1 MAISREPFSRPMQGP
16 ALDHLQAVRQSV
28 RDRVLWL
35 SAAMVHWANN
45 VRPNPDGGKVGGHQ
59 ASSASSVALLSALY
73 FETLQPGD
81 RVAVK
86 PHASPVFHAIQ
97 YLLGNLP
104 EEYLEKFRAFGGL
117 QAYPSRTKDP
127 EKVDFSTGSVGMAG
141 PSAAFAALVRDY
153 LGTHSLNPTSGR
165 FFAHIGD
172 AELDQGSVWE
182 AVAEPALDG
191 LSRCVWIV
199 DLNRQSLDRVVPGIR
214 VQRFKEMFEVNGWS
228 IHVVKYGDSL
238 TELMERPGGHALR
251 RRIDDMP
258 NEEYQSILVAPTDTV
273 RQKLLDGAG
282 SLRRD
287 LARCISEVDDA
298 ELHGRIANLGGHDVG
313 ALVRHYREAAS
324 SPGPAVVFAY
334 TVKGWGLQ
342 SAADPRN
349 HAALLTNEQFQ
360 QLASA
365 MGMDAEKPW
374 AAFKEGS
381 PEAEYVHAAA
391 ERLKPAVPAG
401 KDRSDGAG
409 RHSRSQGHAAAQR
422 EPALN
427 FADTNLNFP
436 AHCSSQDAFGR
447 MLVELDRTSPEPS
460 QRIVTVSADVATS
473 TGLATWINRA
483 GVWSYND
490 LPDFLG
496 FALRT
501 LKWVYSPGG
510 RHIELGLTEGN
521 MMLLLGQMG
530 LAEEHS
536 GRRLIPFG
544 TVYDP
549 FVARGLD
556 QLNSGLYM
564 GSRFILVAT
573 PSGVTLSSEGGM
585 HQGVITPELGISLPG
600 ITYYEP
606 CFARE
611 VEWIMLDAV
620 RKIGRGEGESYL
632 LRLST
637 KPVDQGLFPSGAP
650 SPWEGEGKGEGRG
663 SATGGPVGQ
672 NQDGLHQGVLGGCW
686 RYRSAPHGLP
696 AGVNLFAVGWM
707 LPEALKAVPVLE
719 REGIGVNLFCVTSPD
734 LLYRR
739 VRAAE
744 AREASAKDTGRFD
757 PTGLLADNEIGLP
770 VVTVQDGHP
779 HAMSFLGAA
788 LDCPSVNLGVD
799 HYGQSGSRADLYRH
813 FNIDAEAVYAAALG
827 LVDRQRRR

>member
-1 MAISREPFSRPMQGP
+1 
-16 ALDHLQAVRQSV
+16 
-28 RDRVLWL
+28 
-35 SAAMVHWANN
+35 

-59 ASSASSVALLSALY
+59 ASSASSAAILSALY

-81 RVAVK
+81 RVAIK

-104 EEYLEKFRAFGGL
+104 AEYLEKFRAFGGL

-127 EKVDFSTGSVGMAG
+127 ERVDFSTGSVGMAG

-153 LGTHSLNPTSGR
+153 LATHGLDPTSGR

-214 VQRFKEMFEVNGWS
+214 VQRLREMFEVNGWS

-251 RRIDDMP
+251 RRIDDMS
-258 NEEYQSILVAPTDTV
+258 NEEYQGILVSPAETV
-273 RQKLLDGAG
+273 RQRLLEGAG

-287 LARCISEVDDA
+287 VARCISDVDDA
-298 ELHGRIANLGGHDVG
+298 ELHRRIANLGGHDVG

-349 HAALLTNEQFQ
+349 HAALLTDDQFR
-360 QLASA
+360 QLATT
-365 MGMDAEKPW
+365 MGMDAGHPW
-374 AAFKEGS
+374 AGFREGS
-381 PEAEYVHAAA
+381 PEADYVRAAA
-391 ERLKPAVPAG
+391 ERLKADERRPVPARVDSG
-401 KDRSDGAG
+401 GDGTHGDNRATG
-409 RHSRSQGHAAAQR
+409 LLRPASTDARGTHHDQL
-422 EPALN
+422 EPPLA
-427 FADTNLNFP
+427 FADTSLSFP
-436 AHCSSQDAFGR
+436 DLCSTQDAFGR
-447 MLVELDRTSPEPS
+447 MLVELDRTSPEAA
-460 QRIVTVSADVATS
+460 QRIVTISADVATS

-483 GVWSYND
+483 GVWSYNE

-496 FALRT
+496 FAFRT
-501 LKWVYSPGG
+501 LKWVYKPEG
-510 RHIELGLTEGN
+510 RHIELGLSEGN
-521 MMLLLGQMG
+521 MMLLLGQLG
-530 LAEEHS
+530 LAEDHS

-549 FVARGLD
+549 FIARGLD
-556 QLNSGLYM
+556 QLSSGLYM

-573 PSGVTLSSEGGM
+573 PSGVSLSTEGGM
-585 HQGVITPELGISLPG
+585 HQGVITPDLGVGLPG

-611 VEWIMLDAV
+611 LEWIMLDAV
-620 RKIGRGEGESYL
+620 RRIGRGEGESCL

-637 KPVDQGLFPSGAP
+637 KPVDQTLFPAEVI
-650 SPWEGEGKGEGRG
+650 SPEGKEPEQLRR
-663 SATGGPVGQ
+663 
-672 NQDGLHQGVLGGCW
+672 GVLDGCW
-686 RYRSAPHGLP
+686 RYRSASPGMP

-707 LPEALKAVPVLE
+707 LPEALQAVPVLE
-719 REGIGVNLFCVTSPD
+719 REGIGVSLFCVTSPD
-734 LLYRR
+734 LMYRK
-739 VRAAE
+739 VRHAEAAE
-744 AREASAKDTGRFD
+744 TAGRDSGRFD
-757 PTGLLADNEIGLP
+757 PTGLLADHEVGLP

-799 HYGQSGSRADLYRH
+799 SFGQSGTRGELYRH
-813 FNIDAEAVYAAALG
+813 FGIDARAVYEAAMG
-827 LVDRQRRR
+827 LVDRQRRRD